1 VLARVRSRR
10 SARCADGSHDPWIGL
25 DREEPLPKLLPLRGR
40 GTGGVEPGGPPAVG
54 QEFAVLR
61 PVESERS
68 NFAADSL
75 GRGEQAWRVLRKM
88 RFEGPPSRFD
98 ELVDAACGAGLELDD
113 YAIDTTGAY
122 GWPMCGNGLAVVIV
136 VVDDDEWAPKEIA
149 AALRAAHERTMGSSG
164 DWITSAGSFVY
175 LPDGLE
181 PEWYDD
187 AGRLAE
193 ALHAAE
199 RAGDVGRTRALRK
212 EVARL
217 VAAALPQ
224 GESNFARLR
233 DLAQGLEDPDEE

>member
-1 VLARVRSRR
+1 
-10 SARCADGSHDPWIGL
+10 
-25 DREEPLPKLLPLRGR
+25 
-40 GTGGVEPGGPPAVG
+40 
-54 QEFAVLR
+54 VLR